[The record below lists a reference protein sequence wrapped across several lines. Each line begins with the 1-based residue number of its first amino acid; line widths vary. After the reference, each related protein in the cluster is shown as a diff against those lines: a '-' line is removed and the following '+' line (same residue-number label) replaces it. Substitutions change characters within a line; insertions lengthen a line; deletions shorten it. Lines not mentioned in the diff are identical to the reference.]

1 MTDYELLELRAK
13 KWRTNGEPIR
23 TLEDAQEFIESVGF
37 CVMYPLRPPVFVP
50 TFIGAFTGTDQDL
63 PTWQHAFAD
72 PRAQQATELM
82 VRLLRQ
88 RSAYEANPF
97 GETNFLVAASVFAFF
112 YGVVG
117 DRNPRR
123 APKVG
128 SRSEYSPLAVHAFQV
143 IQEKGPIS
151 KPHLKEIL
159 GGDLSTAA
167 LDRALNELWARLR
180 ITRVDYKPVEGAFWD
195 VLFRWSPEPVREG
208 MNTSVAEALT
218 ALVSKY
224 MGCVIAAE
232 QSEVEEFFSNFIA
245 RSRVREAI
253 NALIAARELSFV
265 HIGNRS
271 MLECTPPRVAPP
283 VRVPRPPRSR
293 VLPTLLRPRTFET
306 TKEKQA
312 SESASTPARK
322 LVIAI
327 DGPAGAGKSTIAS
340 RLARKLG
347 YINLESGAMYRAL
360 GLKAL
365 EQGTALD
372 SEAAMIALANCSRI
386 ELIPAAGG
394 NCVLLDGR
402 DVSTRIRE
410 RDVTDAA
417 SRLSVH
423 PAVREWMVTR
433 QREMGVDG
441 GVIMEGRDIGT
452 VVFPSAEVKIFLD
465 ADPDVRANRRI
476 LQHDAAG
483 DPEKAARLKA
493 ELHERDQRDSTRAA
507 APLAAAPDAV
517 HIDSSSLNIE
527 QVIVEAERI
536 VDDKLAALSRK

>member
-1 MTDYELLELRAK
+1 MTDRELLDLRAK

-23 TLEDAQEFIESVGF
+23 TLEEAQEFIESVGF
-37 CVMYPLRPPVFVP
+37 CLMYPLRPPVFAP
-50 TFIGAFTGTDQDL
+50 TFIGAFSGTDQDL

-72 PRAQQATELM
+72 PRAQPATELM

-117 DRNPRR
+117 DRNPRH
-123 APKVG
+123 APKAG
-128 SRSEYSPLAVHAFQV
+128 SRSEYSPLAAHAFQV
-143 IQEKGPIS
+143 IQQKGPIS

-167 LDRALNELWARLR
+167 LDRALNELWSRLR

-208 MNTSVAEALT
+208 MNISLAEALT

-232 QSEVEEFFSNFIA
+232 QS
-245 RSRVREAI
+245 
-253 NALIAARELSFV
+253 FV
-265 HIGNRS
+265 HIGSRA
-271 MLECTPPRVAPP
+271 MLECTPPRAVPP
-283 VRVPRPPRSR
+283 VRTPRVPRPSVRQR
-293 VLPTLLRPRTFET
+293 AAEA
-306 TKEKQA
+306 KQKNQV
-312 SESASTPARK
+312 SQPASTQSRK

-365 EQGTALD
+365 EQGSALD
-372 SEAAMIALANCSRI
+372 SEAAMIALADCSRI
-386 ELIPAAGG
+386 ELVPTAVD

-402 DVSTRIRE
+402 DVSARIRE
-410 RDVTDAA
+410 RDVADAA

-423 PAVREWMVTR
+423 PAVREWMVAR

-452 VVFPSAEVKIFLD
+452 VVFPQAEVKIFLD
-465 ADPDVRANRRI
+465 ADPDVRANRRV
-476 LQHDAAG
+476 LQHDAAD

-493 ELHERDQRDSTRAA
+493 ELHERDQRDSTRAV
-507 APLAAAPDAV
+507 APLVAASDAV

-536 VDDKLAALSRK
+536 VDDKLAALGQK

>member
-1 MTDYELLELRAK
+1 MKRGATTSEKTENMTERELLELRAK

-117 DRNPRR
+117 DRNPRH
-123 APKVG
+123 APKIG
-128 SRSEYSPLAVHAFQV
+128 SRSEYSPLAAHAFQV
-143 IQEKGPIS
+143 IQQKGPIS

-167 LDRALNELWARLR
+167 LDRALNELWSRLR
-180 ITRVDYKPVEGAFWD
+180 ITRVDYKPEEGAFWD

-208 MNTSVAEALT
+208 MNISLAEALT

-224 MGCVIAAE
+224 LGCVIAAE

-265 HIGNRS
+265 HIGSRA
-271 MLECTPPRVAPP
+271 MLECTPPRAVPP
-283 VRVPRPPRSR
+283 VRVPRPPR
-293 VLPTLLRPRTFET
+293 P
-306 TKEKQA
+306 
-312 SESASTPARK
+312 
-322 LVIAI
+322 
-327 DGPAGAGKSTIAS
+327 
-340 RLARKLG
+340 
-347 YINLESGAMYRAL
+347 
-360 GLKAL
+360 
-365 EQGTALD
+365 
-372 SEAAMIALANCSRI
+372 
-386 ELIPAAGG
+386 
-394 NCVLLDGR
+394 
-402 DVSTRIRE
+402 
-410 RDVTDAA
+410 
-417 SRLSVH
+417 SV
-423 PAVREWMVTR
+423 R
-433 QREMGVDG
+433 QRA
-441 GVIMEGRDIGT
+441 
-452 VVFPSAEVKIFLD
+452 AEAKKEN
-465 ADPDVRANRRI
+465 P
-476 LQHDAAG
+476 
-483 DPEKAARLKA
+483 
-493 ELHERDQRDSTRAA
+493 
-507 APLAAAPDAV
+507 
-517 HIDSSSLNIE
+517 
-527 QVIVEAERI
+527 
-536 VDDKLAALSRK
+536 